1 MDVFQ
6 LFTSF
11 LPTILTSSFKSTFHS
26 NTNFRSAFLHPLPKF
41 FLWISTAPF
50 KSHVFIGHPLS
61 GKGSINIQKVIV
73 AATVGWKSNFRGR
86 KKFEW
91 RSNHVNIMLYL
102 VSSRYEICSWA
113 SLSTRVLISWYFLK
127 VRWTCLEDLN
137 KRLLE
142 GGLYYFKAR
151 RRSIG
156 RKILSKKTAATQLHL
171 QPLYVQDSIVS
182 CNPHWLDSCILNE
195 K

>member
-1 MDVFQ
+1 MYGIPVPSRPVGFYWQ
-6 LFTSF
+6 FRNRTFSWMF
-11 LPTILTSSFKSTFHS
+11 FNCSHPSSPPSSFKSTFHF

-41 FLWISTAPF
+41 FLWISTVPF

-91 RSNHVNIMLYL
+91 RSEHVDIMLYL

-127 VRWTCLEDLN
+127 VRWTCLED
-137 KRLLE
+137 
-142 GGLYYFKAR
+142 
-151 RRSIG
+151 
-156 RKILSKKTAATQLHL
+156 
-171 QPLYVQDSIVS
+171 
-182 CNPHWLDSCILNE
+182 
-195 K
+195 

>member
-11 LPTILTSSFKSTFHS
+11 LPAILTSSFKSTFHF
-26 NTNFRSAFLHPLPKF
+26 NTIFVQRFCTPCQS
-41 FLWISTAPF
+41 FLWISTVPF

-91 RSNHVNIMLYL
+91 RSNHVDIMLNL

-137 KRLLE
+137 ERLLE

-156 RKILSKKTAATQLHL
+156 RKILSKKTAATAPFATPICTRLHCFL
-171 QPLYVQDSIVS
+171 QPSLT
-182 CNPHWLDSCILNE
+182 W
-195 K
+195 